1 MKKINVLVTAASQ
14 CVPLP
19 EVQIDKHQ
27 MPQPVGTKR
36 TCALNLSNTT
46 GH

>member
-14 CVPLP
+14 RVPLP

-27 MPQPVGTKR
+27 MPLPVGTKR
-36 TCALNLSNTT
+36 TCGLNLSDTT